1 MDQQNLLSDGRRR
14 RSARSRKAILTSAK
28 EVFLEKGYL
37 KTTFKD
43 ISSRAGIGYGTIYLH
58 FSDKEELMQT
68 LVDGIMEEVDKVVYI
83 EYHPSKYNDVREI
96 VFIQIK
102 TVLNLAIDNKYLFRI
117 IWDALSH
124 SQSTRSYWEE
134 IFERFIQRTMEDLR
148 YSQKQGL
155 ARPQNER
162 IIAKSLVYMIREFLW
177 DLVWEH
183 ETDVDEV
190 SYYLVE
196 LYIGGAYFPVR
207 QS

>member
-1 MDQQNLLSDGRRR
+1 MDQQKLLSDGRRR
-14 RSARSRKAILTSAK
+14 RSARSRKAILISAK
-28 EVFLEKGYL
+28 EVFLEKGYQ

-68 LVDGIMEEVDKVVYI
+68 LVDGIMEEAYKVVYI
-83 EYHPSKYNDVREI
+83 EYHPSKFNDVREI
-96 VFIQIK
+96 AFTQIK
-102 TVLNLAIDNKYLFRI
+102 AVLNLAIENRNLFRI

-134 IFERFIQRTMEDLR
+134 IFERFIQRIIEDLR
-148 YSQKQGL
+148 YSQKHGL
-155 ARPQNER
+155 ARPLNER
-162 IIAKSLVYMIREFLW
+162 VIAKSLVYMVREFLW
-177 DLVWEH
+177 DLVWER

-190 SYYLVE
+190 SYHLIE
-196 LYIGGAYFPVR
+196 LYIGGAYFPVQ